1 MSLKNGIDINYYNY
15 NQKHIKMSINP
26 DKKYIR
32 TTHTFIKSEYSTTSA
47 NGYDL
52 TYQVFGSYPFVIGND
67 SVVKN
72 AYKINFDGSRT
83 EIPKTSRTYIIT
95 RESYINDQGIEV
107 TPDQGDPE
115 YHITVLY
122 EIDMD
127 KLISLKDFFRGT
139 GITSVDFSELDTK
152 YVTSLENLF
161 LDCKYITDIDISMMD
176 LSNVTNM
183 TFTFSCNTEESILKN
198 INISNVDLRNVTT
211 FKGTFRNCVKLS
223 NINFSGIKT
232 SKKVSD
238 CYSMFNNCQSIED
251 LWLEWLDTS
260 NVTNMDY
267 FFGGLTTTPAIK
279 NIRFGPYPVSRA
291 SINKIFGGASDKEGV
306 VLEYPGYLNYGPI
319 LSIVK
324 DKWILSPYEGESYL
338 DINGLSRYNQ
348 KLQDKISKVNI
359 VAQTALDQINASS
372 EKINKIDTLDSSIS
386 SINSEI
392 GSLKTKTD
400 NTNNSLNDLSST
412 VNTLNTDFTQ
422 VRSDCS
428 TNKSDISGLKTK
440 TDNTNNSLND
450 LSSTVNTLNTD
461 FTQVKSDCSTNKS
474 DISGLKILTNDLS
487 NEWQIPVFNCT
498 SFDPTDTTDVSRTTI
513 ELNTTGVVGDIYK
526 HPTKQGFMHFSNNYS
541 GCLVVHMFSNGTADE
556 SGHYNDYVFETNG
569 IIYTSTLDIYFV
581 RIEGSVNL
589 STEIPVVAATS
600 QLAKKITTT

>member
-47 NGYDL
+47 HGYDL
-52 TYQVFGSYPFVIGND
+52 TYQIFGSYPFVIGND

-291 SINKIFGGASDKEGV
+291 SINKIFGGASNKEGV
-306 VLEYPGYLNYGPI
+306 VLEYPGYLNYEPI

-428 TNKSDISGLKTK
+428 TNKSDISGLKT
-440 TDNTNNSLND
+440 
-450 LSSTVNTLNTD
+450 
-461 FTQVKSDCSTNKS
+461 
-474 DISGLKILTNDLS
+474 LTNDLS

-498 SFDPTDTTDVSRTTI
+498 SFDPTDTTDVSKTTI

-581 RIEGSVNL
+581 RIEGTVNL

>member
-47 NGYDL
+47 HGYDL

-95 RESYINDQGIEV
+95 REPYINDQGIEV
-107 TPDQGDPE
+107 DPDQGDPE

-306 VLEYPGYLNYGPI
+306 VLEYPSYLNYEPI

-348 KLQDKISKVNI
+348 KLQNKISKVNI

-372 EKINKIDTLDSSIS
+372 EKINKIDTLDSSIN
-386 SINSEI
+386 SINSE
-392 GSLKTKTD
+392 
-400 NTNNSLNDLSST
+400 
-412 VNTLNTDFTQ
+412 
-422 VRSDCS
+422 
-428 TNKSDISGLKTK
+428 ISGLKTK
-440 TDNTNNSLND
+440 TDNTNRSLND

-474 DISGLKILTNDLS
+474 DISGLKTLTNDLS

-498 SFDPTDTTDVSRTTI
+498 SFDPADTTDVSKTTI

-600 QLAKKITTT
+600 QLVKKITTT